1 MSILN
6 NSLHIRFNVDQC
18 DWIFLSLHVTLF
30 GYTMR
35 AALSLRRW
43 YMNAKVKPWAVRFS
57 VGPFS
62 LNLIDECKL
71 DAHIQKVL
79 SENEDDF
86 YSES

>member
-6 NSLHIRFNVDQC
+6 NSLYTSFHIDQY
-18 DWIFLSLHVTLF
+18 DWIFLSLQVTLF

-35 AALSLRRW
+35 AAFSLRRW
-43 YMNAKVKPWAVRFS
+43 YLNATIKPWAIRFS

-62 LNLIDECKL
+62 LNLVDEHKL
-71 DAHIQKVL
+71 GAQIQKVL